1 MGVNID
7 EILASLEQEKTA
19 EANFADN
26 LNSEETP
33 TESNEP
39 TVSEEA
45 VEETV
50 EDTNV
55 EMTEDDMA
63 KIAAECDA
71 QGRVMARAFVSEINK
86 IAADTYE
93 TDESGEA
100 TPEEA
105 PEEPIEATEEA
116 PAVEETVEEEKVA
129 EEFTPEEK
137 ILGQLY
143 NNYFGGNE
151 NE

>member
-33 TESNEP
+33 NESNESP
-39 TVSEEA
+39 VSEEA

-50 EDTNV
+50 ENV

-105 PEEPIEATEEA
+105 PENTEVAETFET
-116 PAVEETVEEEKVA
+116 VEETVEEEKVA

-143 NNYFGGNE
+143 NNYFGGNDDE
-151 NE
+151 

>member
-33 TESNEP
+33 TESNESP
-39 TVSEEA
+39 VSEEA
-45 VEETV
+45 VEET
-50 EDTNV
+50 V

-71 QGRVMARAFVSEINK
+71 QGRVMARAFVNEINK

-105 PEEPIEATEEA
+105 PEYSEVAEA
-116 PAVEETVEEEKVA
+116 PETVEETVEEEKVA
-129 EEFTPEEK
+129 EEFTPEER

-143 NNYFGGNE
+143 NNYFGGNDDE
-151 NE
+151 

>member
-33 TESNEP
+33 TESNESP
-39 TVSEEA
+39 VSEDA

-50 EDTNV
+50 E
-55 EMTEDDMA
+55 MTDDDMA

-105 PEEPIEATEEA
+105 PEYYEAADE
-116 PAVEETVEEEKVA
+116 AVEETVEEEKVA
-129 EEFTPEEK
+129 EEFTPEEQ